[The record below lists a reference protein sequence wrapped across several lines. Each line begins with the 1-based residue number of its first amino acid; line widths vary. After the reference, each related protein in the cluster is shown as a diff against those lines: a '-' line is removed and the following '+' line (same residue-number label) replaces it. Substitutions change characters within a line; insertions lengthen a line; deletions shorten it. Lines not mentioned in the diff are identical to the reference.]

1 MKNLINTTLALL
13 FAANL
18 SAQNPDGW
26 IEEGA
31 EWFYGTNVFGAS
43 SYIEAKYTGVETI
56 DGIDFQKI
64 SSVQQWLY
72 PQSGGGTSLGEVQNL
87 SDRFYHT
94 SNDSVYLRK
103 EDGTLQ
109 FVWHLNPQVG
119 DVWDFGLQTD
129 LQGENAMHAY
139 ALVTQVQ
146 TIEIAGVQTK
156 NIKTT
161 PCLDTQGTL
170 PTSGDVYYSSNFLQD
185 FNLLFGPTQFNY
197 TGVFLYSAE
206 TTAIDLLPTNLQ
218 CYHSESTPFYQVNNS
233 TNCYNNVILSNGKLA
248 IPEFTLFPNPATTTF
263 SLTNPEQIQSVQIYD
278 IQGRL
283 QLRGESLPLDVRSMT
298 SGVYWVQIETLDGQ
312 VNMEKLVVE

>member
-1 MKNLINTTLALL
+1 MKKTIYLSLAIL
-13 FAANL
+13 FSANL
-18 SAQNPDGW
+18 SAQNPNGW

-43 SYIEAKYTGVETI
+43 SYIEAKYTGIETI

-87 SDRFYHT
+87 SDRFFHT
-94 SNDSVYLRK
+94 SNDSVYLRN
-103 EDGTLQ
+103 EDGALQ

-129 LQGENAMHAY
+129 LQGENAMQAY
-139 ALVTQVQ
+139 ALVTEVQ

-161 PCLDTQGTL
+161 PCLDAQGTL
-170 PTSGDVYYSSNFLQD
+170 PSSGDVYYSSNFLQD
-185 FNLLFGPTQFNY
+185 FNLLFGPTQFNFM
-197 TGVFLYSAE
+197 GMFVYSAE
-206 TTAIDLLPTNLQ
+206 TTVIELLPTNLL
-218 CYHSESTPFYQVNNS
+218 CYHSETTPFYQVNNS
-233 TNCYNNVILSNGKLA
+233 TNCYNNVFLSNEKLEV
-248 IPEFTLFPNPATTTF
+248 PEFTLYPNPTTTSF
-263 SLTNPEQIQSVQIYD
+263 TITNPEQIKSVQIYD

-283 QLRGESLPLDVRSMT
+283 QLRSESLPVDVRSMT
-298 SGVYWVQIETLDGQ
+298 SGVYWVQIETVDGQ
-312 VNMEKLVVE
+312 VKTEKLVVD